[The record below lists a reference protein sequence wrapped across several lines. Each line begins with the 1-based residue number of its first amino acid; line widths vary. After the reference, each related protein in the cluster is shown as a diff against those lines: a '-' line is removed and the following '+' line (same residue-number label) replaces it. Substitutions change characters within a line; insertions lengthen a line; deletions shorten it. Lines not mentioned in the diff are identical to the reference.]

1 MKQNFFIGVLPSVIP
16 KTVTER
22 NKLLR
27 ELEIKRVVEDDQMS
41 PKEAVAVEKSL
52 NVFVV
57 LPLAAFEMEHD

>member
-1 MKQNFFIGVLPSVIP
+1 
-16 KTVTER
+16 
-22 NKLLR
+22 LR